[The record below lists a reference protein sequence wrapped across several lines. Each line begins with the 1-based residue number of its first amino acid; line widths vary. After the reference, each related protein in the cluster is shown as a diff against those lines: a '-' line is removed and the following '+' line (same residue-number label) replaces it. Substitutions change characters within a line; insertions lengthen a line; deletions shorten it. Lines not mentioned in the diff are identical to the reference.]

1 MKELNLIKSLTT
13 KLKNPALS
21 KNKSEMKPVNNFH
34 DSFSEHEKNSSD
46 QKISGVYG
54 NYLGVSP
61 SGTPKVSRRFSQK
74 DDQLS
79 FPMNNLSKKDYD
91 SPEQFSWYSVPRR
104 TSHASPIKKSKT
116 LTNQEVDELVSDRSN
131 ESKKSKK

>member
-1 MKELNLIKSLTT
+1 MKELNLIKSLTI

-21 KNKSEMKPVNNFH
+21 KNKSEMKPVNHFH
-34 DSFSEHEKNSSD
+34 DSFSEHEK
-46 QKISGVYG
+46 ISGVSG
-54 NYLGVSP
+54 NYLGVP
-61 SGTPKVSRRFSQK
+61 ASGTPKVSRRFSQK

-79 FPMNNLSKKDYD
+79 FPMNNLSKKDND
-91 SPEQFSWYSVPRR
+91 SPEQFSWYSVPRKK
-104 TSHASPIKKSKT
+104 SHASPVKKSKT